1 MELRKNLPI
10 ILISIG
16 IITIFFIFIG
26 IILYLNFSDET
37 HHFVTKYVIPII
49 LVIIMLGLFMALV
62 YAIIRRIR
70 HTPMIFD
77 PFGGISRDL
86 IQDDRVII
94 HTPEYNG
101 RHPAFLEPE
110 YGDVSRRSS
119 VSSRRR
125 SSPSVMYSPTMGG
138 RDTRSSSESVPVIE
152 PRQSAVPLPFP
163 RRSVNDNSSD
173 IRYVTPPRIS
183 GMSGVSGTPSSMDR
197 IPFPRNRNTNI
208 TPPMTPETTK
218 ARAQNVRIV
227 TEKDQYGRVIRE
239 YIVPME
245 SHQNFSRELS
255 PPRNP
260 RNATSSSITLEDVKS
275 DSSADELDTSGE
287 NSD

>member
-49 LVIIMLGLFMALV
+49 LVIIMLGLFMALA

-70 HTPMIFD
+70 YTPMIFD

-86 IQDDRVII
+86 IQDDR
-94 HTPEYNG
+94 
-101 RHPAFLEPE
+101 RHPAFLESE

-125 SSPSVMYSPTMGG
+125 SSPSVMYSPTMEG

-152 PRQSAVPLPFP
+152 SRQSAVPLP
-163 RRSVNDNSSD
+163 RRS
-173 IRYVTPPRIS
+173 VTPPRIS

-227 TEKDQYGRVIRE
+227 TEKDQYGQVIRE

-255 PPRNP
+255 PPRNT
-260 RNATSSSITLEDVKS
+260 RNATSSSVTLEDVKS
-275 DSSADELDTSGE
+275 DSSADELDTS
-287 NSD
+287 D